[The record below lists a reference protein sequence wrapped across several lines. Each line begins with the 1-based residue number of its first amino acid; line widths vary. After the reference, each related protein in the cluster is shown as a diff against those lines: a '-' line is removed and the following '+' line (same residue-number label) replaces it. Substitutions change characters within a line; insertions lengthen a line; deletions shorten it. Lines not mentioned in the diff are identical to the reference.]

1 MSMSKGGFQRKS
13 KASDQIPSSSL
24 ADIAFLLLIFFMVT
38 TVFRTEQERPIE
50 WPEAQ
55 ATQQIDE
62 KRQNIMY
69 VWVERTGQV
78 WMNDQ
83 QIPMENVSNL
93 VAPAWLAS
101 GRRLVISLRADAR
114 APYRYVDAVQ
124 QEIRDG
130 GAIYVVFATDLE
142 RRMTRERR

>member
-38 TVFRTEQERPIE
+38 TVFRSEQERPIE

-62 KRQNIMY
+62 KRQNILY

-83 QIPMENVSNL
+83 QIPIENVSNL
-93 VAPAWLAS
+93 VAPAWIES
-101 GRRLVISLRADAR
+101 GRRLVVSLRADAR

-124 QEIRDG
+124 NEIRDG

>member
-1 MSMSKGGFQRKS
+1 MSISNSGFQRKS
-13 KASDQIPSSSL
+13 KASDQIPSSSM
-24 ADIAFLLLIFFMVT
+24 ADIAFLLLIFFMIT
-38 TVFRTEQERPIE
+38 TVFREEQERPIE

-62 KRQNIMY
+62 KRQNVLY

-83 QIPMENVSNL
+83 QIPMEMVSNL
-93 VAPAWLAS
+93 VAPAWIES

-114 APYRYVDAVQ
+114 APYRYIDAVQ
-124 QEIRDG
+124 NEIRDG
-130 GAIYVVFATDLE
+130 GAVYVVFATDLE

>member
-1 MSMSKGGFQRKS
+1 MAISGGGFQRKS

-38 TVFRTEQERPIE
+38 TVFRKETERNIE
-50 WPEAQ
+50 WPDAA

-69 VWVERTGQV
+69 VWVEQSGQV
-78 WMNDQ
+78 FINDR
-83 QIPMENVSNL
+83 PVEMSDVSNL
-93 VAPAWLAS
+93 VAPAWSES
-101 GRRLVISLRADAR
+101 GRRLRISLRADAR
-114 APYRYVDAVQ
+114 VPYRYIDAVQ
-124 QEIRDG
+124 QEIKDA

-142 RRMTRERR
+142 RQMQRVRR

>member
-38 TVFRTEQERPIE
+38 TVFRKETERNIE
-50 WPEAQ
+50 WPEAA

-69 VWVERTGQV
+69 VWVEQTGEV
-78 WMNDQ
+78 FINDR
-83 QIPMENVSNL
+83 PVAMADVSNL
-93 VAPAWLAS
+93 VAPAWNES

-114 APYRYVDAVQ
+114 APYRFVDAVQ
-124 QEIRDG
+124 QEIKE
-130 GAIYVVFATDLE
+130 AQAMYVVFATDLE

>member
-38 TVFRTEQERPIE
+38 TVFRSEQERPIE

-62 KRQNIMY
+62 KRQNILY

-83 QIPMENVSNL
+83 QIPIDNVSNL
-93 VAPAWLAS
+93 VAPAWIES
-101 GRRLVISLRADAR
+101 GRRLVVSLRADAR

-124 QEIRDG
+124 NEIRDG

>member
-93 VAPAWLAS
+93 VAPAWLES

>member
-1 MSMSKGGFQRKS
+1 MSISNGGFQRKS
-13 KASDQIPSSSL
+13 KAADEIPSSSM

-38 TVFRTEQERPIE
+38 TVFRKETERNIE
-50 WPEAQ
+50 WPEAA

-69 VWVERTGQV
+69 VWIEQTGEV
-78 WMNDQ
+78 FINDR
-83 QIPMENVSNL
+83 PVAMADVSNL
-93 VAPAWLAS
+93 VAPAWSES

-114 APYRYVDAVQ
+114 APYRFVDAVQ
-124 QEIRDG
+124 QEIKE
-130 GAIYVVFATDLE
+130 AQAMYVVFATDLE